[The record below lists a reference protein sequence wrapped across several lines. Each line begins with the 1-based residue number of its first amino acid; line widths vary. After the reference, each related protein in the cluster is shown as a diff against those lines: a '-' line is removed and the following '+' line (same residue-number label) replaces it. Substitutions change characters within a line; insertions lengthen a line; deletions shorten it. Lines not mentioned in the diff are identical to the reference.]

1 MDDFVPWCRHFVK
14 TKGAGLLSRAGLRQ
28 SGPVIGFVSHRIGS
42 DYKFGHVIWLA
53 RDKRSGRS
61 RIIGSSR
68 DLRNPLTRLQPQER
82 LIAKHNT
89 PDNIALKAATA
100 WLQSKVDHRFC
111 AQSYA
116 FRRKS
121 LSGEDK
127 NHIAALRQFQ
137 SSLSSQPF
145 VLRVDV
151 KDFYGSICHARL
163 QGRLSGMIDS
173 PSAQSFLRHYLLHV
187 EQITGAS
194 KGVLQ
199 GSPISGVLGNVYLH
213 PVDKVLRKKRYQ
225 FLRYSDDIVLM
236 RDSERKI
243 DNAFGV
249 LQSELQRMGLCLS
262 VGPEK
267 MEQAIFNANAF
278 QKADSQRWS
287 DSISFLGFRFFQDGG
302 FSIREASLA
311 RAKAYVHRVTTD
323 GPGAH
328 DTPKAVIDAINF
340 YLGFGYR
347 RKKTYGQQRSMRI
360 FHPRGRKHR
369 KRNWVR
375 FFTALGPSDRIT
387 AQLQELD
394 RFSRQQLLGW
404 CAQRKM
410 PPREASKHIRKL
422 GFSVGLFRT
431 LTEKRQD

>member
-1 MDDFVPWCRHFVK
+1 MDDFVPWCRHFLK
-14 TKGAGLLSRAGLRQ
+14 TKGAGLFSRVGIDQ
-28 SGPVIGFVSHRIGS
+28 SGPVIGFVSHRLGS
-42 DYKFGHVIWLA
+42 GYQFGHVIWLA
-53 RDKRSGRS
+53 RDKGSGRS

-68 DLRNPLTRLQPQER
+68 GIQHPLSLLRPQER

-116 FRRKS
+116 FRKKS
-121 LSGEDK
+121 SSGEDK
-127 NHIAALRQFQ
+127 NHIAALREFQ
-137 SSLSSQPF
+137 NSLSSQPF
-145 VLRVDV
+145 VIRVDV
-151 KDFYGSICHARL
+151 KDFYGSISHARL
-163 QGRLSGMIDS
+163 LDQMSEMIDS
-173 PSAQSFLRHYLLHV
+173 PSAKSFLTNYLLYV
-187 EQITGAS
+187 EQITGS
-194 KGVLQ
+194 SRGVLQ

-213 PVDKVLRKKRYQ
+213 PVDKVLRKKRFR

-243 DNAFGV
+243 DYAFGV
-249 LQSELQRMGLCLS
+249 LQSEIQRMGLHLS
-262 VGPEK
+262 VEPKK

-287 DSISFLGFRFFQDGG
+287 DTISFLGFRFFQDGG

-311 RAKAYVHRVTTD
+311 RAKAYVRRVTSD
-323 GPGAH
+323 GSGAH

-394 RFSRQQLLGW
+394 RFSRQRFLAW
-404 CAQRKM
+404 CVQRQI
-410 PPREASKHIRKL
+410 PRKEVFKYIRKL

-431 LTEKRQD
+431 LTYKP